1 MKNNVKKAVKFN
13 FWLWLHQNRIKVALL
28 SFLVIVP
35 IALILTAYIGA
46 YTNNNKVHFDS
57 EVTDSTVFIKDFTD
71 IDEIDAFELSIVWQ
85 ELRNPVAIT
94 SGINEDPILTGGY
107 YKFNMFYTPKEN
119 YTVNSVNVTAVLKT
133 PWTDVRYISAP
144 APLATTVRS
153 VQVNFNHEL
162 PLRPLW
168 FVEVTDPILYL
179 KLEYTFTAAGNP
191 LTKTVYIAFPLEDLN
206 PNVVVPNN

>member
-1 MKNNVKKAVKFN
+1 MKNNVKKDVKLN
-13 FWLWLHQNRIKVALL
+13 FWLWLHQNRIKVVVL
-28 SFLVIVP
+28 SFLIIVP

-46 YTNNNKVHFDS
+46 YTNNQKVHFDA
-57 EVTDSTVFIKDFTD
+57 EVSNTTVYIKDFTD

-85 ELRNPVAIT
+85 ELKNPVET
-94 SGINEDPILTGGY
+94 EVDGETILTGGF
-107 YKFNMFYTPKEN
+107 YKFNMFYTPKAN

-133 PWTDVRYISAP
+133 PWTDVRYIAAT
-144 APLATTVRS
+144 APLSTTVRS

-168 FVEVTDPILYL
+168 FVEVSDPILYL
-179 KLEYTFTAAGNP
+179 KLEYTFMAAGNP
-191 LTKTVYIAFPLEDLN
+191 LVKTVYIEFPLEDLN

>member
-1 MKNNVKKAVKFN
+1 MKNNVKKEVKFN
-13 FWLWLHQNRIKVALL
+13 FWLWLHQNRIKVVVL
-28 SFLVIVP
+28 SFLIIVP

-46 YTNNNKVHFDS
+46 YTNNQKVHFDA
-57 EVTDSTVFIKDFTD
+57 EVTNSTVFIKEFTD

-85 ELRNPVAIT
+85 ELKNPVET
-94 SGINEDPILTGGY
+94 DVDGETILTGGF
-107 YKFNMFYTPKEN
+107 YKFNMFYTPKTN

-133 PWTDVRYISAP
+133 PWTDVRYIAAT
-144 APLATTVRS
+144 APLSTTVRS

-168 FVEVTDPILYL
+168 FVEVSDPVLYL
-179 KLEYTFTAAGNP
+179 KLEYTFMAAGNP
-191 LTKTVYIAFPLEDLN
+191 LVKTVYIAFPLEDLN